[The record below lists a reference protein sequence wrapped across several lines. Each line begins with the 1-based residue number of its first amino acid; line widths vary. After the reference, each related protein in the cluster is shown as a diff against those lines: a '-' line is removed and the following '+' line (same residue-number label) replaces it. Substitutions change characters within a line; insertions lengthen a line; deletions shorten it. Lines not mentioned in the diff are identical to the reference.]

1 MNIEEIQKLM
11 DVEENFLKIHVGKKA
26 NGKVEKGLLEFM
38 RKAQLSYFE
47 VDMYVEMLRSRR
59 NTVNSLIATKS
70 CLQSFVDRKGEYD
83 TLIATIS
90 AILAAIS
97 AIVAVC
103 GFLKEVVDDYI
114 EIECLVYILL
124 FAIITY
130 VFLIFCIM
138 ITKRWSIKSVTRA
151 QLLINV
157 INQVSKEKE
166 GNSQSVDEKIA
177 YTSYTLPNKNR
188 KFRIRRKNI

>member
-1 MNIEEIQKLM
+1 M

-97 AIVAVC
+97 AIIATCV
-103 GFLKEVVDDYI
+103 FLKEVVDDYI
-114 EIECLVYILL
+114 KIECLVYIL
-124 FAIITY
+124 ITICY
-130 VFLIFCIM
+130 YCIYIFY
-138 ITKRWSIKSVTRA
+138 S
-151 QLLINV
+151 LYYDN
-157 INQVSKEKE
+157 
-166 GNSQSVDEKIA
+166 
-177 YTSYTLPNKNR
+177 
-188 KFRIRRKNI
+188 